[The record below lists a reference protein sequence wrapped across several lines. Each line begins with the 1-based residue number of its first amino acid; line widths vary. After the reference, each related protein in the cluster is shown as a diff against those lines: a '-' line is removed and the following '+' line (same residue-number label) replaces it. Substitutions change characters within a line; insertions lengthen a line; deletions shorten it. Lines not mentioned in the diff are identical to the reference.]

1 MTLRADPA
9 HLAALAGGR
18 PLILVA
24 EGVMDPSPLA
34 VPGLEIW
41 SIAARGGALLLHPQ
55 GTRAPDPEAAI
66 PLATPPMGGLAL
78 VASDRARIAPVARW
92 WAEAAGLP
100 APPFVPAAT
109 GQAALPG
116 LLAILAA
123 ELAAA
128 QARENEACRALVA
141 ARQEMEETR
150 EAMADTA
157 RLLAHRPPVAPRLI
171 LSGEA
176 GAASLP
182 HGRHAL
188 GTGLAGLAAIA
199 VHLAGAAEG
208 DGLLRF
214 RLIGGESDRVL
225 GAWAVP
231 AAELAPGWLTLE
243 FPTPLGPFRETAVL
257 EVLAEGEGLPPLSAE
272 LRWAGTEGEHPL
284 AIRAWAGAP
293 GSRYLAPAH
302 WAPEEVGLGLPGA
315 DVPLA
320 LPAPAWAAARV
331 IEGAVSSI
339 ALGDEPP
346 RPLLR
351 APAGERALLLLPAVH
366 APGLDRLRISFANG
380 TGAGASV
387 AAWLRPADPAP
398 AGAAD
403 LGGPAAGAAESG
415 WRALPEEGLELTLPV
430 SALLGGRAALAIA
443 LRAGDGEASVEVEGV
458 TLSAQRTRALPAP
471 ELPGEMS
478 LDAPSQPEEAPGGAL
493 PKKDAGAGKAAATL
507 PEISP
512 FPEAIAD
519 KHEEAAA
526 SRPEE
531 AYAVPAREAT
541 PPPIATPP
549 VPAPAGPV
557 PASPGLEEYRPIV
570 LPLPSL
576 PGMPAEPAP
585 SAEQPAPPRPVAPPL
600 RTGPINPVPGR
611 APARFEAVRLHQH
624 MPGDSYRH
632 IDITVASLASGPMR
646 WAAVRVKLVSKDGEP
661 RLEFRRATGWPQVFR
676 DWLGRSSDKFGPFLR
691 IALPELRDFLE
702 SITDERDAAMMQ
714 ALFAVLPRAAED
726 ACRQAGLSVADTAA
740 WMERARELQETG
752 IRAAA

>member
-1 MTLRADPA
+1 
-9 HLAALAGGR
+9 
-18 PLILVA
+18 
-24 EGVMDPSPLA
+24 MDPSPLA
-34 VPGLEIW
+34 VPGLEVW

-55 GTRAPDPEAAI
+55 GTRAPDPETAI

-78 VASDRARIAPVARW
+78 IASDRARIAPVARW
-92 WAEAAGLP
+92 WVEAAGLP

-176 GAASLP
+176 GAATLP

-225 GAWAVP
+225 GAWSVP

-243 FPTPLGPFRETAVL
+243 LPTPLGPFRETAVL

-302 WAPEEVGLGLPGA
+302 WVPEEVGLGLPGA

-351 APAGERALLLLPAVH
+351 APAGERALLLLPLIH
-366 APGLDRLRISFANG
+366 APGFDRLRIAFANG

-387 AAWLRPADPAP
+387 ATWLRPADPAP

-403 LGGPAAGAAESG
+403 LDGPAAGAAESG
-415 WRALPEEGLELTLPV
+415 WRALPEEGLELTLPL

-443 LRAGDGEASVEVEGV
+443 LRAGEAEASVEVEGV
-458 TLSAQRTRALPAP
+458 ALSAQRTGALPAP
-471 ELPGEMS
+471 QRP
-478 LDAPSQPEEAPGGAL
+478 AAAPEEARETLLGTPPQPAEV
-493 PKKDAGAGKAAATL
+493 PVAAV
-507 PEISP
+507 PDE
-512 FPEAIAD
+512 EA
-519 KHEEAAA
+519 EAAA
-526 SRPEE
+526 VKPPEASPLPEE
-531 AYAVPAREAT
+531 GVEEAGEPAGPSEVPAAGPDEDVAAAPEAAPSPIVTSPAPAPAT
-541 PPPIATPP
+541 PPPS
-549 VPAPAGPV
+549 
-557 PASPGLEEYRPIV
+557 SPGLEEYRPIV
-570 LPLPSL
+570 LPLPV
-576 PGMPAEPAP
+576 PVEMPAGPAP
-585 SAEQPAPPRPVAPPL
+585 SAEQPAPLAALPRPVAPAV
-600 RTGPINPVPGR
+600 RTGPINPLPGR

-632 IDITVASLASGPMR
+632 LDMTVASLASGPMR

-740 WMERARELQETG
+740 WVERARELQETG